1 MRHAKGDADGVKLAA
16 ECDLV
21 VVVVGNPPE
30 GGGPFGK
37 ATHPTYGK
45 EAVDRSEITLPEE
58 PWIAEVLDANP
69 RTVVVLVASFP
80 YAIGW
85 TKEHAPA
92 IVHLTHNS
100 QEMGNALADVLFGDV
115 NPGGRL
121 VQTWPRSLADLP
133 PMLDYDLRHGR
144 TYLYF
149 EGDPL
154 FPFGFGLSYT
164 TFAYSNLR
172 TARDRVDAKRPFDV
186 LVDVANTGGR
196 AGDEVVQ
203 LYARYVSSRVKRPL
217 QQLVAFRRV
226 TLAAGE
232 TRTVT
237 LPVDVNELAYWD
249 VSSQGFV
256 VEPGEIEVRVGRSS
270 RDIELTKTLVV
281 EARESVAVAATAAR
295 RSRAKL
301 GHRRMATWVRFG
313 PVRGTL
319 GSATLPRLRALV
331 VACAS
336 SPPAPALEPVAAPA
350 QTARPVVAPPPAE
363 NTAQPD
369 AGAVASEP
377 AAPLAEPSP
386 PPEPAVAKRS
396 QTPVNMLTARDA
408 AFLVDY
414 ANSDAKQKAQT
425 SCEAET
431 KGDAEKQ
438 GACLAK
444 ARDKFLP
451 DVLRFRRESETKV
464 SMVIYKRNASSLR
477 ELWIGAV
484 ELSEPTPDSV
494 KVKLKGSQKGTRPL
508 FQGRS
513 EVVIS
518 VPNEYSLELDDPLLG
533 KLRYD
538 AKIGLV
544 TD

>member
-1 MRHAKGDADGVKLAA
+1 
-16 ECDLV
+16 
-21 VVVVGNPPE
+21 
-30 GGGPFGK
+30 
-37 ATHPTYGK
+37 
-45 EAVDRSEITLPEE
+45 
-58 PWIAEVLDANP
+58 
-69 RTVVVLVASFP
+69 
-80 YAIGW
+80 
-85 TKEHAPA
+85 
-92 IVHLTHNS
+92 
-100 QEMGNALADVLFGDV
+100 
-115 NPGGRL
+115 
-121 VQTWPRSLADLP
+121 
-133 PMLDYDLRHGR
+133 
-144 TYLYF
+144 
-149 EGDPL
+149 
-154 FPFGFGLSYT
+154 
-164 TFAYSNLR
+164 
-172 TARDRVDAKRPFDV
+172 
-186 LVDVANTGGR
+186 
-196 AGDEVVQ
+196 
-203 LYARYVSSRVKRPL
+203 
-217 QQLVAFRRV
+217 
-226 TLAAGE
+226 
-232 TRTVT
+232 
-237 LPVDVNELAYWD
+237 
-249 VSSQGFV
+249 
-256 VEPGEIEVRVGRSS
+256 
-270 RDIELTKTLVV
+270 
-281 EARESVAVAATAAR
+281 VAVTAAN

-301 GHRRMATWVRFG
+301 GPRCMAWFG

-319 GSATLPRLRALV
+319 GIATVAIV

-336 SPPAPALEPVAAPA
+336 SPPAPALEPVAAPP
-350 QTARPVVAPPPAE
+350 QTARPVAAPPPVE
-363 NTAQPD
+363 STTPPD

-386 PPEPAVAKRS
+386 PPEPAVTKRS

-414 ANSDAKQKAQT
+414 ANSAPKQKAQT
-425 SCEAET
+425 ACETEA

-451 DVLRFRRESETKV
+451 DVLRFRRDSETKV

-494 KVKLKGSQKGTRPL
+494 KVKFTGSQKGTRPL

-518 VPNEYSLELDDPLLG
+518 VPNEYSLEVDDPLLG